1 MLQALKKWFGHA
13 GLPARH
19 GHWRELARWAEE
31 QRCEFR
37 AVRQV
42 PGFVV
47 DGHLGPTP
55 WRMEWGPSQRSY
67 VKGQELRIRAELNMP
82 YDLQALV
89 LSRELQE
96 SMERDV
102 FDQYVESVQTRA
114 DTQTPPEMRWLV
126 MFPRLS
132 GHELKGL
139 RERWAAVA
147 SFKPWLER
155 WLDGPL
161 ADALALHAGDR
172 REPLALMISR
182 GRLVLRTG
190 LEEPDSR
197 ALQQHVVLFET
208 ALREAQRVAADFVD
222 VAAPTTQPGL
232 WSASALSGDSLAH

>member
-1 MLQALKKWFGHA
+1 MLHTLKKWFGHA
-13 GLPARH
+13 ADTARH
-19 GHWRELARWAEE
+19 GQWRDLARWAED
-31 QRCEFR
+31 QNCSFR
-37 AVRQV
+37 PVREV

-47 DGHLGPTP
+47 DGHLGPTA
-55 WRMEWGPSQRSY
+55 WRLEWGPSQRSY
-67 VKGQELRIRAELNMP
+67 VRGQELRIRAELNLP

-96 SMERDV
+96 AMERDV

-132 GHELKGL
+132 GHELKRL

-161 ADALALHAGDR
+161 AEALAVHGVAS
-172 REPLALMISR
+172 REPLALVISR

-190 LEEPDSR
+190 LDEPDGR

-232 WSASALSGDSLAH
+232 WSASALAGDSLAH